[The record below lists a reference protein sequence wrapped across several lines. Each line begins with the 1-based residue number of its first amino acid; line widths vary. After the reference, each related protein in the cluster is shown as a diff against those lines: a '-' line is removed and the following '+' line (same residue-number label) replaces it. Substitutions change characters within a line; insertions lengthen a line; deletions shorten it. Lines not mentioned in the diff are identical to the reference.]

1 MRQSSG
7 LEELGRLD
15 RRAGRDCHMR
25 LSSHHLGVVVLAEE
39 ESEAE
44 GRSRRAGEL
53 GGGGEESLAAGRRS
67 LGAA

>member
-1 MRQSSG
+1 M
-7 LEELGRLD
+7 
-15 RRAGRDCHMR
+15 DCHIR
-25 LSSHHLGVVVLAEE
+25 LSSHHLGVVALAGE

-67 LGAA
+67 LDAA